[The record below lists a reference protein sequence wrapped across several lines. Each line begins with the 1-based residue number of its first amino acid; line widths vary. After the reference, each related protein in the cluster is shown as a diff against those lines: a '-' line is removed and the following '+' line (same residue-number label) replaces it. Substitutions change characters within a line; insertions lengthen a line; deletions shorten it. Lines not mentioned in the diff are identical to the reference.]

1 MDQVNFF
8 RGCLPQILLGP
19 FLNTFSQIIQ
29 IYMKKQ
35 LEKPFR
41 DFPSPLEEENLAP
54 QVTANQ
60 ICRQLHDK
68 PCDYWLI
75 ISLFQSRYSLKASLF
90 TKSVIKD
97 PKVLP

>member
-1 MDQVNFF
+1 
-8 RGCLPQILLGP
+8 
-19 FLNTFSQIIQ
+19 
-29 IYMKKQ
+29 MKKQ

-41 DFPSPLEEENLAP
+41 DFPSPLEEENLA
-54 QVTANQ
+54 QVTVNQ